1 MPKFSPLKNIL
12 IWLVVLAGFAFAL
25 PNIVPR
31 EHLAGWPVWLPH
43 RQVPLGLDLQGG
55 SDIVLKID
63 RDNLVAERLETTIAR
78 IAQALRDADIGY
90 TGLSGSGQ
98 EIQFRLRDASKA
110 AAAREALSALTAP
123 VEAPDHTG
131 SPIRELIADGASG
144 QEPLRLRLTDEGID
158 FRLSAALTQAVEAVR
173 RRVGEVVAVEP
184 VIRRRGTDRLSIQ
197 IPGLEDPQR
206 LKDLLGQRGDLAF
219 RWLDTSMPPQQA
231 LDTRPPAASEVL
243 YSLDDP
249 PVPYLVERQAFVSTP
264 DFADAQPGLDP
275 KTGEP
280 VVDIKLRTDASERLT
295 SLLQSA
301 SRRQFAIVLD
311 GQVVS
316 TPALGDVI
324 EGDTA
329 RLSADLSEEGAENFA
344 ALLRA
349 GPLPVSLTV
358 IEERTV
364 GPEVGT
370 DAIANGLTAGLVAAA
385 AVAACMI
392 GFYGFFGLVAVI
404 AVIVNVVLIIAVLSL
419 LGITLTLPGIAGI
432 ILTIGVAVDSNVLI
446 YERLREEVRSSS
458 EPLRK
463 ALDNGFSRVL
473 TSIFDANLTMLIA
486 GAMLFLL
493 GTGAIRGFA
502 ATLAIGSIT
511 TILTAHSLTRRL
523 IRGWYRRRRPK
534 HLPRGIRTG
543 FFAEADIRFMALRN
557 PVFIVMASLS
567 LASLVLLV
575 SLGLNMGA
583 DFKGGSL
590 LELRSK
596 AGAADVADLRARL
609 DELNLAEVQIQEL
622 GSARDILLRI
632 PSQEAG
638 DNADQTAMGLVRAEL
653 EDDYSFR
660 RVEVVGPAVSG
671 ELTRAGTLAV
681 AAAILAI
688 IFYVWL
694 RFDWKFAAGAVIT
707 TLHDVLLTMGF
718 LVVTGIEFNLASLAA
733 LLTIVCY
740 SLNDT
745 MVVYDRVRENLARYR
760 RMPLSLLIDT
770 SINQTLSRTILTAIT
785 TAFALVALYL
795 FGESR
800 VVQSFSATLLFGV
813 VIGTMSSI
821 YIAGPVLILFNRRNN
836 SLDGTLG
843 GRGTIRHDKATGAA

>member
-1 MPKFSPLKNIL
+1 MPKFSPLKNTL

-25 PNIVPR
+25 PNIIPR
-31 EHLAGWPVWLPH
+31 EQLAGWPAWLPH

-55 SDIVLKID
+55 SDIVLKVD
-63 RDNLVAERLETTIAR
+63 RDSLVADRLEATIAA
-78 IAQALRDADIGY
+78 IARALRDADIGY

-98 EIQFRLRDASKA
+98 EIQFRLRDASKS
-110 AAAREALSALTAP
+110 AAARAALAALTAP
-123 VEAPDHTG
+123 VEAPDDTG
-131 SPIRELIADGASG
+131 SPVRELIADETSG

-158 FRLSAALTQAVEAVR
+158 FRLSAALTQATEVVR
-173 RRVGEVVAVEP
+173 RRIGEVVAVEP
-184 VIRRRGTDRLSIQ
+184 VIRRRGDDRLSIQ

-206 LKDLLGQRGDLAF
+206 LKDLLGQRGNLAF
-219 RWLDTSMPPQQA
+219 RWLDSSMPPQQA
-231 LDTRPPAASEVL
+231 LDTQPPAASEIL

-249 PVPYLVERQAFVSTP
+249 PVPYLVERQALVSTP

-280 VVDIKLRTDASERLT
+280 VVDLKLTADSSQRIA

-329 RLSADLSEEGAENFA
+329 RLSADLSEEGAEDFA

-370 DAIANGLTAGLVAAA
+370 DAIATGLKAGLVAAA
-385 AVAACMI
+385 AVAFCMI

-486 GAMLFLL
+486 GAMLFL

-502 ATLAIGSIT
+502 ATLAIGSVT

-557 PVFIVMASLS
+557 PVFILMASLS

-653 EDDYSFR
+653 EDDYIFR

-707 TLHDVLLTMGF
+707 TLNDVLLTMGF

-760 RMPLSLLIDT
+760 RMPLSVLIDT

-785 TAFALVALYL
+785 TALALVALYL

-813 VIGTMSSI
+813 VIGTISSI

-843 GRGTIRHDKATGAA
+843 GRGTIRQDKATGAA

>member
-1 MPKFSPLKNIL
+1 MPNFSPLKNTL

-31 EHLAGWPVWLPH
+31 EQLAGWPAWLPH
-43 RQVPLGLDLQGG
+43 RQVPLGLDLKGG
-55 SDIVLKID
+55 SDIVLKVD
-63 RDNLVAERLETTIAR
+63 RDSIVADRLQATIQA
-78 IAQALRDADIGY
+78 IAQALRGSEIGY

-98 EIQFRLRDASKA
+98 EIQFRLRDTSQL
-110 AAAREALSALTAP
+110 AAAREALNTLTAP
-123 VEAPDHTG
+123 VEAPDRAG
-131 SPIRELIADGASG
+131 NPIRELVVDETTA
-144 QEPLRLRLTDEGID
+144 QEPVRLRLTNEGID
-158 FRLSAALTQAVEAVR
+158 FRLSAALAQSIEAVR
-173 RRVGEVVAVEP
+173 RRVGEVVAAEP
-184 VIRRRGTDRLSIQ
+184 VIQRRGSDRLSIQ

-206 LKDLLGQRGDLAF
+206 LKDLLSQRGSVAF
-219 RWLDTSMPPQQA
+219 RWLDPSIPAQQA

-249 PVPYLVERQAFVSTP
+249 PVPYLVERQAFASAE
-264 DFADAQPGLDP
+264 DFDDAQPGTDP
-275 KTGEP
+275 QTGEP
-280 VVDIKLRTDASERLT
+280 VVDIKLTAEASTRLAT
-295 SLLQSA
+295 LSQAA
-301 SRRQFAIVLD
+301 SNRQFAIVLD

-324 EGDTA
+324 EGDMV
-329 RLSADLSEEGAENFA
+329 RLSGDLSEEGAENFA

-349 GPLPVSLTV
+349 GPLPASLTV

-392 GFYGFFGLVAVI
+392 GFYGFFGLVAVV
-404 AVIVNVVLIIAVLSL
+404 AVIVNVVLIIAVISL

-432 ILTIGVAVDSNVLI
+432 VLTIGVAVDSNVLI
-446 YERLREEVRSSS
+446 YERLREEVRNSS

-473 TSIFDANLTMLIA
+473 RSIIDANLTMLIA
-486 GAMLFLL
+486 GVILFLL
-493 GTGAIRGFA
+493 GTGAISGFA
-502 ATLAIGSIT
+502 TTLAIGSVT

-557 PVFIVMASLS
+557 PVFILMASLS

-596 AGAADVADLRARL
+596 QGTADVADVRARL
-609 DELNLAEVQIQEL
+609 DELNLGEVQIQGL

-653 EDDYSFR
+653 EGDYSFR

-688 IFYVWL
+688 ILYVWL

-707 TLHDVLLTMGF
+707 TLHDVLLTVGF
-718 LVVTGIEFNLASLAA
+718 LVLTGIEFNLASLAA

-745 MVVYDRVRENLARYR
+745 MVIYDRVRENLARYR
-760 RMPLSLLIDT
+760 RMPLSVLIDA
-770 SINQTLSRTILTAIT
+770 SINQTLSRTILTATT
-785 TAFALVALYL
+785 TALALVALYL
-795 FGESR
+795 FGGSR
-800 VVQSFSATLLFGV
+800 LVQSFSATLLFGV
-813 VIGTMSSI
+813 VIGTVSSI

-836 SLDGTLG
+836 RLGGELG
-843 GRGTIRHDKATGAA
+843 GRGTTPGTATGAA

>member
-1 MPKFSPLKNIL
+1 MPKFSPLKNTL

-31 EHLAGWPVWLPH
+31 EQLAGWPTWLPH
-43 RQVPLGLDLQGG
+43 RQVPLGLDLKGG
-55 SDIVLKID
+55 SDIVLKVD
-63 RDNLVAERLETTIAR
+63 RDSIVADRLETTIAA
-78 IAQALRDADIGY
+78 IAQALRNADIGY

-98 EIQFRLRDASKA
+98 EIQFRLRDTSKS
-110 AAAREALSALTAP
+110 AAARKAFSALTTP
-123 VEAPDHTG
+123 VEAPDRPAN
-131 SPIRELIADGASG
+131 PIRELVADETTA
-144 QEPLRLRLTDEGID
+144 QEPVRLRLTNEGID
-158 FRLSAALTQAVEAVR
+158 FRLSAALTQSIEAVR
-173 RRVGEVVAVEP
+173 RRVGEVVALES
-184 VIRRRGTDRLSIQ
+184 VIRRRGSDRLSVQ

-206 LKDLLGQRGDLAF
+206 LKDLLGQRGSVAF
-219 RWLDTSMPPQQA
+219 RWLDPSMPAQQA

-249 PVPYLVERQAFVSTP
+249 PVPYLVERQAFASAQ
-264 DFADAQPGLDP
+264 DFSDAQPGIDP

-280 VVDIKLRTDASERLT
+280 VVDIKMTAEASPRLAT
-295 SLLQSA
+295 LSQAA
-301 SRRQFAIVLD
+301 SNRQFAFVLD

-324 EGDTA
+324 EGDMV
-329 RLSADLSEEGAENFA
+329 RLSGDLSEEGAENLA

-349 GPLPVSLTV
+349 GPLPTSLTV

-370 DAIANGLTAGLVAAA
+370 DAIANGLTAGLAAAA

-392 GFYGFFGLVAVI
+392 GFYGFFGLVAVV
-404 AVIVNVVLIIAVLSL
+404 AVIVNLVLIIAVLSL

-473 TSIFDANLTMLIA
+473 RSIVDANLTMLIA
-486 GAMLFLL
+486 GVILFLL
-493 GTGAIRGFA
+493 GTGAISGFA
-502 ATLAIGSIT
+502 ATLAIGSLT

-557 PVFIVMASLS
+557 PVFILMASLS
-567 LASLVLLV
+567 VASLVLLV

-596 AGAADVADLRARL
+596 QGAADVADVRARL

-622 GSARDILLRI
+622 ASARDILLRI

-653 EDDYSFR
+653 EDDYTFR

-671 ELTRAGTLAV
+671 ELTRAGSLAV

-718 LVVTGIEFNLASLAA
+718 LVLTGIEFNLASLAA

-745 MVVYDRVRENLARYR
+745 MVIYDRVRENLARYR
-760 RMPLSLLIDT
+760 RMPLSVLIDA
-770 SINQTLSRTILTAIT
+770 SINQTLSRTILTAMT
-785 TAFALVALYL
+785 TALALVALYL
-795 FGESR
+795 FGGSR
-800 VVQSFSATLLFGV
+800 LVQSFSATLLFGV
-813 VIGTMSSI
+813 VIGTISSI
-821 YIAGPVLILFNRRNN
+821 YIAGPLLILFNRRNN
-836 SLDGTLG
+836 RLGHGTTPQ
-843 GRGTIRHDKATGAA
+843 GTATGRAA

>member
-1 MPKFSPLKNIL
+1 MPTLSPLKNTL

-31 EHLAGWPVWLPH
+31 EQLAGWPTWLPH

-63 RDNLVAERLETTIAR
+63 RNSIVVERLEATIAA

-98 EIQFRLRDASKA
+98 QIQFRLRDAAKA
-110 AAAREALSALTAP
+110 VAARQALSALTAP
-123 VEAPDHTG
+123 VEAPEQDG
-131 SPIRELIADGASG
+131 SPIRELVADETTAV
-144 QEPLRLRLTDEGID
+144 EPLRLRLTDEGID
-158 FRLSAALTQAVEAVR
+158 FRLSAALTQSIEVVR

-184 VIRRRGTDRLSIQ
+184 VIRRRGSDRLSIQ
-197 IPGLEDPQR
+197 IPGLDDPQR
-206 LKDLLGQRGDLAF
+206 LKDLLGQRGNVAF
-219 RWLDTSMPPQQA
+219 RWLDPSMPPQQA
-231 LDTRPPAASEVL
+231 LDTRPPAASEIL

-249 PVPYLVERQAFVSTP
+249 PVPYLVERRAFASAQ
-264 DFADAQPGLDP
+264 DFTDALPGLDE
-275 KTGEP
+275 TREP
-280 VVDIKLRTDASERLT
+280 VVDIKLAADASQRLV
-295 SLLQSA
+295 SLSQSA

-311 GQVVS
+311 GQVIS

-324 EGDTA
+324 EGDMA
-329 RLSADLSEEGAENFA
+329 RLSGDLSEEGAANLA

-370 DAIANGLTAGLVAAA
+370 DAIANGLKAGLVAAA

-392 GFYGFFGLVAVI
+392 GFYGFFGLVAVA
-404 AVIVNVVLIIAVLSL
+404 AVIVNVVLIVAVLSL

-446 YERLREEVRSSS
+446 YERLREEVRNSS

-473 TSIFDANLTMLIA
+473 RSIVDANLTMLIA
-486 GAMLFLL
+486 GAILFFL

-502 ATLAIGSIT
+502 ATLAIGSVT

-557 PVFIVMASLS
+557 PVFVLMASLS
-567 LASLVLLV
+567 LASLVLLA

-596 AGAADVADLRARL
+596 AGAANVADLRARL
-609 DELNLAEVQIQEL
+609 DGLNLAEVHIQEL
-622 GSARDILLRI
+622 GSVRDILLRI

-688 IFYVWL
+688 ILYVWF

-718 LVVTGIEFNLASLAA
+718 LVVAGIEFNLASLAA

-745 MVVYDRVRENLARYR
+745 MVIYDRVRENLTRYQ
-760 RMPLSLLIDT
+760 RMPLSVLIDA
-770 SINQTLSRTILTAIT
+770 SINQTLSRTILTAMT
-785 TAFALVALYL
+785 TALALVALYL

-800 VVQSFSATLLFGV
+800 LVQSFSATLLFGV
-813 VIGTMSSI
+813 VIGTISSI

-836 SLDGTLG
+836 RLGGALG
-843 GRGTIRHDKATGAA
+843 GRGTSPHDTATGAA

>member
-1 MPKFSPLKNIL
+1 MPTLSPLKNTL

-31 EHLAGWPVWLPH
+31 EQLAGWPTWLPH

-63 RDNLVAERLETTIAR
+63 RNSIVVERLEATIAA

-98 EIQFRLRDASKA
+98 QIQFRLRDAAKA
-110 AAAREALSALTAP
+110 AAARQALSALTAP
-123 VEAPDHTG
+123 VEAPEQDG
-131 SPIRELIADGASG
+131 SPIRELVADETTAV
-144 QEPLRLRLTDEGID
+144 EPLRLRLTDEGID
-158 FRLSAALTQAVEAVR
+158 FRLNAALTQSIEVVR

-184 VIRRRGTDRLSIQ
+184 VIRRRGSDRLSIQ
-197 IPGLEDPQR
+197 IPGLDDPQR
-206 LKDLLGQRGDLAF
+206 LKDLLGQRGIVAF
-219 RWLDTSMPPQQA
+219 RWLDPSMPPQQA
-231 LDTRPPAASEVL
+231 LDTRPPAASEIL

-249 PVPYLVERQAFVSTP
+249 PVPYLVERRAFASAQ
-264 DFADAQPGLDP
+264 DFTDALPGLDA
-275 KTGEP
+275 TGEP
-280 VVDIKLRTDASERLT
+280 VVDIKLAADASQRLV
-295 SLLQSA
+295 SLSQSA

-324 EGDTA
+324 EGDMA
-329 RLSADLSEEGAENFA
+329 RLSGDLSEEGAANLA

-370 DAIANGLTAGLVAAA
+370 DAIANGLKAGLVAAA

-392 GFYGFFGLVAVI
+392 GFYGFFGLVAVA
-404 AVIVNVVLIIAVLSL
+404 AVIVNVVLIVAVLSL

-446 YERLREEVRSSS
+446 YERLREEVRNSS

-473 TSIFDANLTMLIA
+473 RSIVDANLTMLIA
-486 GAMLFLL
+486 GAILFFL

-502 ATLAIGSIT
+502 ATLAIGSVT

-557 PVFIVMASLS
+557 PVFVLMASLS
-567 LASLVLLV
+567 LASLVLLA

-609 DELNLAEVQIQEL
+609 DGLNLAEVQIQEL
-622 GSARDILLRI
+622 GSVRDILLRI

-688 IFYVWL
+688 ILYVWF

-718 LVVTGIEFNLASLAA
+718 LVVAGIEFNLASLAA

-745 MVVYDRVRENLARYR
+745 MVIYDRVRENLTRYQ
-760 RMPLSLLIDT
+760 RMPLSVLIDA
-770 SINQTLSRTILTAIT
+770 SINQTLSRTILTAMT
-785 TAFALVALYL
+785 TALALVALYL

-800 VVQSFSATLLFGV
+800 LVQSFSATLLFGV
-813 VIGTMSSI
+813 VIGTISSI

-836 SLDGTLG
+836 RLGGALG
-843 GRGTIRHDKATGAA
+843 GRGTSPHDTATGAA